1 MIIDLER
8 FTATEKPFWD
18 ELERLLKRVEDDP
31 ACRLGVEG
39 AARFH
44 YLYQRAS
51 AGLARLDGLAAP
63 LEFRR
68 YLESLV
74 ARAYGEIHS
83 TRDNAHRLV
92 PRTWLLE
99 TFPQTFRRYI
109 RQFQLAVL
117 ITIVGAIFGAAVL
130 MVAPEEKGMLLPF
143 DHLHGSPA
151 ERVAKEEQE
160 AGKRLAGHKATFSSS
175 LMTHNTQVSIACM
188 ATGMTWGVGT
198 IILLFY
204 NGVILGAVVLDY
216 LAAGQGVFLAG
227 WLLPHGVIEIPAI
240 LIAGQAG
247 LVLAT
252 TLIGKGSGLT
262 LVARMRKVWA
272 DLTTLI
278 GGVGLMLIWAGIVEA
293 FFSQY
298 HEPVLPYSVKIA
310 FGVVELCLLVLFLG
324 RSGRGGKVTNRG

>member
-18 ELERLLKRVEDDP
+18 ELEQLLKRVEDDP
-31 ACRLGVEG
+31 ACRLGVRG
-39 AARFH
+39 ASRFH

-63 LEFRR
+63 LAFRR

-83 TRDNAHRLV
+83 TRTNARRLV
-92 PRTWLLE
+92 FRTWCME
-99 TFPQTFRRYI
+99 TFPATFRRHI
-109 RQFQLAVL
+109 HKFQLSVL

-130 MVAPEEKGMLLPF
+130 MVAPEEKAMLLPF
-143 DHLHGSPA
+143 DHLQGGPA
-151 ERVAKEEQE
+151 ERVAREEQE
-160 AGKRLAGHKATFSSS
+160 AGKRLAGHKASFSSS

-247 LVLAT
+247 LVLAA
-252 TLIGKGSGLT
+252 TLIGKGSGLS
-262 LVARMRKVWA
+262 LVARLRLVWS

-278 GGVGLMLIWAGIVEA
+278 GGVTLMLVWAGLVEA

-310 FGVVELCLLVLFLG
+310 FGVAEFVLLLLFLSRAGLARKGG
-324 RSGRGGKVTNRG
+324 RRG

>member
-8 FTATEKPFWD
+8 FMATERPFWD
-18 ELERLLKRVEDDP
+18 ELEELLTRIEEDP
-31 ACRLGVEG
+31 ACSLGLEG
-39 AARFH
+39 ATRFH

-51 AGLARLDGLAAP
+51 SGLARLDGLAAP
-63 LEFRR
+63 VEFQQ

-83 TRDNAHRLV
+83 SRDQVHSFR
-92 PRTWLLE
+92 PRNWLLE
-99 TFPQTFRRYI
+99 QFPRTFRRHI
-109 RQFQLAVL
+109 RQFQLSL
-117 ITIVGAIFGAAVL
+117 LLTIAGAIFGAAVL
-130 MVAPEEKGMLLPF
+130 VLAPEEKGMLLPF

-160 AGKRLAGHKATFSSS
+160 AGKGLAGRKASFSSY
-175 LMTHNTQVSIACM
+175 LMTHNTKVSVACM
-188 ATGMTWGVGT
+188 ASGMTWGVGT

-204 NGVILGAVVLDY
+204 NGLILGAVILDY
-216 LAAGQGVFLAG
+216 LAAGQGIFLAG

-247 LVLAT
+247 LVLAKA
-252 TLIGKGSGLT
+252 LIGKGSGLP
-262 LVARMRKVWA
+262 LAARLRLIWS
-272 DLTTLI
+272 DLATLI
-278 GGVGLMLIWAGIVEA
+278 CGVALMLVWAGIVEA

-310 FGVVELCLLVLFLG
+310 FGLAELTLLLLFLN
-324 RSGRGGKVTNRG
+324 RSGRTGEVRHDG

>member
-8 FTATEKPFWD
+8 YMATERPFWD
-18 ELERLLKRVEDDP
+18 ELEQLLVKIENDPGCALGLAGATRL
-31 ACRLGVEG
+31 
-39 AARFH
+39 H
-44 YLYQRAS
+44 YLYQRTS

-63 LEFRR
+63 PEFRR

-83 TRDNAHRLV
+83 SHKAAQRLM
-92 PRTWLLE
+92 PRKWLLQ
-99 TFPQTFRRYI
+99 TFPHTFRRHI

-117 ITIVGAIFGAAVL
+117 ITIVGAIFGAAAL
-130 MVAPEEKGMLLPF
+130 MLAPDEKEMLLPF
-143 DHLHGSPA
+143 GHLHGSPS
-151 ERVAKEEQE
+151 ERVAKEEQG
-160 AGKRLAGHKATFSSS
+160 AGKGMEGRKAAFSSY
-175 LMTHNTQVSIACM
+175 LMTHNTKVSVACM
-188 ATGMTWGVGT
+188 ASGITWGVGT

-204 NGVILGAVVLDY
+204 NGVILGAVILDY

-252 TLIGKGSGLT
+252 ALIGKNSGLT
-262 LVARMRKVWA
+262 LTARLRLIWA
-272 DLTTLI
+272 DLATLI
-278 GGVGLMLIWAGIVEA
+278 CGVGLMLVWAGIIEA

-310 FGVVELCLLVLFLG
+310 FGLAELSVLVLFLA
-324 RSGRGGKVTNRG
+324 RSGRVSEVTRRG